1 MTASLKLSDTD
12 PRGERTMPYRILVV
26 GVGTGGCHSA
36 AHIAAEWTEGPLVAA
51 VDTDEQALEATA
63 LPERILLGRNVTRGF
78 GAGGD
83 LQTGRLAAEEDSAR
97 LRALIGAADLVFV
110 VTALGGG
117 TGSGAAPLV
126 ARLAREQ
133 GSLVIACAALPF
145 EFEGDQRREA
155 AVEALRALRTHADAV
170 ISLPNQR
177 LLELVPDQTS
187 LAAAFAASDRMLAMA
202 VLGLWKLFAHS
213 GLINLNFSDL
223 KNLMERSGGVCCF
236 GFGEGRGAGRMEQAV
251 EALLRSPLLDHGNVI
266 AQADAFLL
274 NILGGP
280 ELALMEVQQVMTR
293 LHAIA
298 RPDARLFMGATVDE
312 RWQGRIMLTVLAAE
326 NWMAGARVKPEDG
339 TPEPLSETHDAD
351 LPDAAGAPGQPPP
364 SGRTV
369 QGQLNLDPQD
379 RGWFGNVNPTL
390 YHGEDLDLPTYVRR
404 GVKLGGAR

>member
-1 MTASLKLSDTD
+1 
-12 PRGERTMPYRILVV
+12 
-26 GVGTGGCHSA
+26 
-36 AHIAAEWTEGPLVAA
+36 
-51 VDTDEQALEATA
+51 
-63 LPERILLGRNVTRGF
+63 
-78 GAGGD
+78 
-83 LQTGRLAAEEDSAR
+83 
-97 LRALIGAADLVFV
+97 
-110 VTALGGG
+110 
-117 TGSGAAPLV
+117 
-126 ARLAREQ
+126 
-133 GSLVIACAALPF
+133 
-145 EFEGDQRREA
+145 
-155 AVEALRALRTHADAV
+155 
-170 ISLPNQR
+170 
-177 LLELVPDQTS
+177 
-187 LAAAFAASDRMLAMA
+187 
-202 VLGLWKLFAHS
+202 
-213 GLINLNFSDL
+213 L

-236 GFGEGRGAGRMEQAV
+236 GFGEGQGAGRMEQAV

-326 NWMAGARVKPEDG
+326 NWMAGARGKPED
-339 TPEPLSETHDAD
+339 EPLEHRLASHEAAPPSYTAEA
-351 LPDAAGAPGQPPP
+351 PDQKPP